1 MAATILNI
9 VFTIFQYSIK
19 GEKKEELINQWEET
33 YEPIIKGKSIY
44 SSRHAFL
51 RIKSLA

>member
-9 VFTIFQYSIK
+9 VFHNFSVEHQ
-19 GEKKEELINQWEET
+19 GWKKRGLINQWEQT

-51 RIKSLA
+51 RVKSLA